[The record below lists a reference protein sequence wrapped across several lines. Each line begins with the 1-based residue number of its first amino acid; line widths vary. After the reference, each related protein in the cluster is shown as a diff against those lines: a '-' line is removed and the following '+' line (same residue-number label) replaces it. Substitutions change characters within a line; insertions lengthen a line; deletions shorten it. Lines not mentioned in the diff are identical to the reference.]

1 MAERKKKSL
10 ARSSVFNVMYQL
22 LNVAFPLVTAMY
34 ITRVLTA
41 QSIGEVAYAQNIVTY
56 FTLAAALGIPNY
68 GTREIARVRDDSDKL
83 NRLFSELFLINF
95 TMSAVCFVAFLVL
108 VLGTPLFE
116 GNRVLLLVAGTSIA
130 LNVLNVDWF
139 YRGEEEYEYITKRS
153 FVVKLATLVLM
164 VLLVRT
170 QSDYLWYAALT
181 CVALA
186 GNYIFNVFNLRR
198 YSVRLVLSGLNPL
211 RHMRP
216 IIVLFATTIAIE
228 LYTVLDTTMV
238 GMMGTAESVAYY
250 QYAMK
255 ISKMLIILICSIG
268 AVLLPHLSNDL
279 EAGDYVGG
287 RRAAE
292 SLLSV
297 LVLLIIPCGV
307 GLFLMADPLVAVLF
321 GPGFGPVAQT
331 LRITSLLVYTLGLS
345 NLFGIQILVAIGR
358 EKHLFLATCCG
369 AAVNV
374 TLNALL
380 IPLYGQNGAAI
391 ASVICELV
399 VTIVVWA
406 CGRKVFPVGIPL
418 REVIK
423 MVVAAAVMALAMLGV
438 HRIVSIDL
446 VRVVT
451 MPLVAV
457 CVYAG
462 ACWLLKVEAFQLAM
476 AKVARFVP
484 GHTNK

>member
-1 MAERKKKSL
+1 M
-10 ARSSVFNVMYQL
+10 
-22 LNVAFPLVTAMY
+22 
-34 ITRVLTA
+34 
-41 QSIGEVAYAQNIVTY
+41 TY
-56 FTLAAALGIPNY
+56 FTLTAALGIPNY
-68 GTREIARVRDDSDKL
+68 GTREVAKARDDQDKL
-83 NRLFSELFLINF
+83 NALFSELFLINF
-95 TMSAVCFVAFLVL
+95 CTSIVCLIAFLIM

-116 GNRVLLLVAGTSIA
+116 GDRTLLLVAGTSIA

-170 QSDYLWYAALT
+170 KSDYLWYAALT
-181 CVALA
+181 CLALA
-186 GNYIFNVFNLRR
+186 GNYVFNVFNLRR
-198 YSVRLVLSGLNPL
+198 YSVKLVFLGLDPL

-216 IIVLFATTIAIE
+216 IVVLFATTIAIE

-238 GMMGTAESVAYY
+238 GMMGSPESVAYY

-268 AVLLPHLSNDL
+268 AVLLPHLSSDL
-279 EAGDYVGG
+279 EAGDYAGG

-297 LVLLIIPCGV
+297 LVLLIVPCGV
-307 GLFLMADPLVAVLF
+307 GLFMMADPLVAVLF

-369 AAVNV
+369 ALVNI
-374 TLNALL
+374 TLNAIL
-380 IPLYGQNGAAI
+380 IPRYGQDGAAI

-406 CGRKVFPVGIPL
+406 CGRKVFPVGIAPL
-418 REVIK
+418 EVLK
-423 MVVAAAVMALAMLGV
+423 MVLAAAAMALALVGV
-438 HRIVSIDL
+438 SAVVPHNI
-446 VRVVT
+446 VRVVG
-451 MPLVAV
+451 MPVVAV
-457 CVYAG
+457 CVYAL
-462 ACWLLKVEAFQLAM
+462 ACWLLKVDAFQLAM
-476 AKVARFVP
+476 QKVARFVP
-484 GHTNK
+484 GLVKGRKDGM